1 MSKDIFS
8 IQLEVVDIIS
18 TVLMD
23 LYDADTADLSDAE
36 RQEVRDNF
44 AKISE
49 ILIDELG
56 LSVTAYS
63 DGVATA
69 ELRPPSGWN

>member
-69 ELRPPSGWN
+69 ELRPPNGWN